1 MLLWPNGAHH
11 TMFSPCASDFYLFE
25 YAAQPQGKHTTR
37 RREKFKKKYDYTS
50 YEPARAHGVR
60 DESSRPSH
68 HLIGD
73 LKFGCWDLKFGR
85 YRPYLYLS

>member
-1 MLLWPNGAHH
+1 MCITFIYSNTPHSHKVNTQLAEERSSKRN
-11 TMFSPCASDFYLFE
+11 
-25 YAAQPQGKHTTR
+25 
-37 RREKFKKKYDYTS
+37 TS

-73 LKFGCWDLKFGR
+73 LKFSCWDLKFGR